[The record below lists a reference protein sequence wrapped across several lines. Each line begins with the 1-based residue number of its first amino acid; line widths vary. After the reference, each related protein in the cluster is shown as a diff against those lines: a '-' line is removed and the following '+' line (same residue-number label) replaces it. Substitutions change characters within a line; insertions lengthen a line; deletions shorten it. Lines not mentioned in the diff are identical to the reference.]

1 MKDKSRIHDLTGQRF
16 GRLTVIGLADTNT
29 RKTYWVCQC
38 DCGKLKNVRS
48 DSLLSGAIRSCGCM
62 KKEQDK
68 KNLINTNMKKTQE
81 AGFKRGNTRLYIIW
95 RNMVKRCCDV
105 HDARYHRY
113 GGRGIA
119 VCDEWREDFIAF
131 HNWAMENGYSEDL
144 TIDRIDNDG
153 NYYPDN
159 CRWSTAEEQA
169 RNRSTN
175 IKITIGNATKT
186 LTEWCEIFEV
196 DYKTV
201 LSRYN
206 RKGFIGIDDLFN
218 HG

>member
-1 MKDKSRIHDLTGQRF
+1 M
-16 GRLTVIGLADTNT
+16 
-29 RKTYWVCQC
+29 
-38 DCGKLKNVRS
+38 
-48 DSLLSGAIRSCGCM
+48 IRRCYNAGS
-62 KKEQDK
+62 EQY
-68 KNLINTNMKKTQE
+68 E
-81 AGFKRGNTRLYIIW
+81 
-95 RNMVKRCCDV
+95 
-105 HDARYHRY
+105 RY
-113 GGRGIA
+113 GARGIS
-119 VCDEWREDFIAF
+119 VCGEWRESFDTFAD
-131 HNWAMENGYSEDL
+131 WAYKNGYAHGL

-153 NYYPDN
+153 NYSPDN

-186 LTEWCEIFEV
+186 LTEWCEIFDV

-206 RKGFIGIDDLFN
+206 RNGFIGIDDLFN